1 MLHFLAA
8 TVAATTVPASTA
20 VQQATN
26 SSSLHF
32 ELTLAVIGIAAS
44 GLGWFI
50 KRVIGRYDDRYTG
63 LVTELHETNTN
74 IDATNTRL
82 GVVAENL
89 ANLTGQLQGME
100 RANVNERQRVQRQEP
115 DLVGNAAQAKAS
127 AEQAATAAEEVNAK
141 LDIIHGLVNSN
152 MTASMQAEL
161 DATRRELVWMKA
173 VPSPDEAAVSAIALT
188 EGHIAELETAIA
200 ERKGA
205 S

>member
-1 MLHFLAA
+1 MWALAA
-8 TVAATTVPASTA
+8 AAPASQA
-20 VQQATN
+20 VQQAT
-26 SSSLHF
+26 SSSDLHF
-32 ELTLAVIGIAAS
+32 ELTLSVIGIAA
-44 GLGWFI
+44 GALGWFI

-63 LVTELHETNTN
+63 LVTELHETNQN
-74 IDATNTRL
+74 IDATNQRL

-115 DLVGNAAQAKAS
+115 DLVGNAAQAKLS
-127 AEQAATAAEEVNAK
+127 AEQAVTAAEEVNAK
-141 LDIIHGLVNSN
+141 LDVIHGLVNSN

-173 VPSPDEAAVSAIALT
+173 VPSPDENAVSAIAIT
-188 EGHIAELETAIA
+188 ESRIAELEQAIA
-200 ERKGA
+200 KRKEA

>member
-1 MLHFLAA
+1 MWAVLGAN
-8 TVAATTVPASTA
+8 VPASTA
-20 VQQATN
+20 VQAATSGSN
-26 SSSLHF
+26 LHF
-32 ELTLAVIGIAAS
+32 YITSGAI
-44 GLGWFI
+44 GLGVAIIGYFL
-50 KRVIGRYDDRYTG
+50 KRLIDQNDDRYTG
-63 LVTELHETNTN
+63 LVGELHETNTN

-115 DLVGNAAQAKAS
+115 GLVGNAAQAKAS
-127 AEQAATAAEEVNAK
+127 AEQAATAAEEMNAK
-141 LDIIHGLVNSN
+141 LDVIHGLVNSN

-173 VPSPDEAAVSAIALT
+173 VPSPDEDAVSAIALT

-200 ERKGA
+200 ERKEA